1 MGEGISSELRS
12 KYDHK
17 LDAKNRIAVPSEWRT
32 GDSGGVLLLLEST
45 REGKPMIKAL
55 THGKF
60 REYIETIRSSIYTPA
75 QKDLLIGK
83 LHAECVETAVNS
95 QGKMLIPKQMCER
108 GRFHGDVKLVGRGG
122 YFEIWKPELYDEVDR
137 LEAAKLEELNINL
150 GIF

>member
-1 MGEGISSELRS
+1 MVEGISSELRS

-17 LDAKNRIAVPSEWRT
+17 LDAKNRIAVPSEWRC
-32 GDSGGVLLLLEST
+32 GDGGVLLLLESS

-60 REYIETIRSSIYTPA
+60 CEYIAIIRESSYTPA
-75 QKDLLIGK
+75 QKDMLIGK
-83 LHAECVETAVNS
+83 LHAECVETAVNG
-95 QGKMLIPKQMCER
+95 QGKMLIPKKMCDR
-108 GRFHGDVKLVGRGG
+108 GGLGSDVRLVGRGG
-122 YFEIWKPELYDEVDR
+122 YFEVWKPELYDEVEL